1 MSDMDSGNGGG
12 MSLTGFL
19 LGAVVGAG
27 IALLLA
33 PSPGGD
39 TRRKLGETARRLGSR
54 ASDLMG
60 RGEDEENASGQAGE
74 PYRSGGRRE
83 PMAGRTPQPGTTGTS
98 A

>member
-1 MSDMDSGNGGG
+1 MDSGNGGG
-12 MSLTGFL
+12 TLTGFL

-39 TRRKLGETARRLGSR
+39 TRKKLGETARRLGSR
-54 ASDLMG
+54 AGDLMG
-60 RGEDEENASGQAGE
+60 RGAEDESTVK
-74 PYRSGGRRE
+74 R
-83 PMAGRTPQPGTTGTS
+83 GTS